1 MKKLFWPA
9 WIDVV
14 MMILLHPHKKEDKS
28 DIYVNKAGGGAIW
41 GAFKAGADALQFL
54 KTELQRQKRGCNAIR
69 WSVLDVGGRALCISG
84 KSAASGSLLWNP
96 APDVASRGDLWL

>member
-28 DIYVNKAGGGAIW
+28 DIYVNKEGGVPSEVH
-41 GAFKAGADALQFL
+41 L
-54 KTELQRQKRGCNAIR
+54 KPVLMRYNFSKQNCNAIR
-69 WSVLDVGGRALCISG
+69 
-84 KSAASGSLLWNP
+84 
-96 APDVASRGDLWL
+96 